1 MECSLLDKTYPK
13 PTMSD
18 YQMQML
24 DQTKLFDKVMTQ
36 DRSGRIIDLEA
47 SCSMLVTGF
56 GMRNLESLQECLER
70 EENKRLLIL
79 YKQQQEQAA
88 RDAASHLTISS
99 STTSSSTRGSRTIET
114 ETELSTVKSDL
125 SGQKIQLEYLMGL
138 QAGGEEYFGTEVEK
152 REDEEQEE
160 TADFI
165 YSTSVSMKNAQK
177 YLRVHRIFDFFQFI
191 IAHLVQATPEDPI
204 TFILELLNKCLIF
217 RSGRGKPPLLYQ
229 KNHIAELFNL
239 MDRMK
244 SGVIEVKQYHQG
256 MTTLGICEYEK
267 SPSLNQDGMV
277 DREVFIE
284 EVYDAELDLFN
295 DLIKKKWVGKRPK
308 RVQENVVDTDDMS
321 KSTDGPYFIPSD
333 LLKTNKSQ
341 DVASEGQE

>member
-1 MECSLLDKTYPK
+1 
-13 PTMSD
+13 MSD

-36 DRSGRIIDLEA
+36 DRSGSIKELEP

-56 GMRNLESLQECLER
+56 GMRNLESLQECLEK
-70 EENKRLLIL
+70 EEDKRLLIL

-88 RDAASHLTISS
+88 RDAASHLTVSS
-99 STTSSSTRGSRTIET
+99 STTSSSSSRGARTIET

-125 SGQKIQLEYLMGL
+125 SGQKMQLEYLMGL
-138 QAGGEEYFGTEVEK
+138 QADGEEYLGMEVKK
-152 REDEEQEE
+152 REGEAEEE
-160 TADFI
+160 TDDFI

-191 IAHLVQATPEDPI
+191 IAHLLQAAPEDPV
-204 TFILELLNKCLIF
+204 TFILELLNKCLIY

-244 SGVIEVKQYHQG
+244 TGAIEVKQYHKG
-256 MTTLGICEYEK
+256 MTTLGICEYKK
-267 SPSLNQDGMV
+267 SPPLNQDGMV
-277 DREVFIE
+277 EREVFIE
-284 EVYDAELDLFN
+284 EVYDAEVDLFN
-295 DLIKKKWVGKRPK
+295 DLIKKKWIGKRPK
-308 RVQENVVDTDDMS
+308 RVRENVIDTDDMS
-321 KSTDGPYFIPSD
+321 KGTDGPYFIPSD
-333 LLKTNKSQ
+333 LLKTGKPQ
-341 DVASEGQE
+341 DGASEGQE